1 MTDIRIA
8 DAFQNGKAFI
18 PFVTC
23 GDPDLETTG
32 KIVRAMAENGAD
44 LIELGI
50 PFSDPT
56 AEGPVIQGAN
66 IRALS
71 GGVTTDL
78 IFDLVRDL
86 RKDVAVPMVFMT
98 YANVVYSYGA
108 ERFIATCRDIG
119 VQGLILPDIPY
130 EEKEEFLDLCHEYG
144 VELVSL
150 VAPTSANRIAM
161 IAKAAEGFLYIVS
174 SLGVTGTRTE
184 ISTDLDAIVK
194 VVRENT
200 DIPCAIG
207 FGISTPEQAAK
218 MGAIADGA
226 IVGSAIVKL
235 VAEYG
240 RDAAGP
246 VGDYVKSMK
255 EALRNS

>member
-8 DAFQNGKAFI
+8 DAFRNGKAFI

-161 IAKAAEGFLYIVS
+161 IAKEAEGFLYIVS